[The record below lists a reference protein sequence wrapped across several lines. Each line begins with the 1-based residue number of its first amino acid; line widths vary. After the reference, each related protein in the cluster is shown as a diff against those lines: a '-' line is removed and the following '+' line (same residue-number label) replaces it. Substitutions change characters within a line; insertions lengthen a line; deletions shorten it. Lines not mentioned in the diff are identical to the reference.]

1 MIEVRDLRLVEAI
14 HENGS
19 LIRAARVLGVA
30 QPALTRSLA
39 VLEAKLGGQLFERN
53 HRGVIAT
60 NLARAILAESAAILE
75 SVEKLNRQIGEVRG
89 AQKQDLS
96 VIAGGYIM
104 DSLCITAAAH
114 MLSLFPQV
122 RLRLLT
128 ANWSEV
134 PRAVLERE
142 VPIGLA
148 DLRGLV
154 LDPSLAVEKLRPHPV
169 IVVARPGHPLALRAK
184 VALPDIMA
192 FPLAFIGRSP
202 SELHKPLAAARE
214 AARGQG
220 DIHPSFPAVT
230 HESPKV
236 MLHLLRQSDAVMGLP
251 VSLAMEPIAR
261 GEVVALRWREA
272 WSTMHSGIIT
282 LQSRALGA
290 AEQGFLDLL
299 RAANEKAEAEAM
311 AWCEAQ
317 GIPSACA

>member
-1 MIEVRDLRLVEAI
+1 M
-14 HENGS
+14 
-19 LIRAARVLGVA
+19 
-30 QPALTRSLA
+30 
-39 VLEAKLGGQLFERN
+39 
-53 HRGVIAT
+53 
-60 NLARAILAESAAILE
+60 
-75 SVEKLNRQIGEVRG
+75 
-89 AQKQDLS
+89 
-96 VIAGGYIM
+96 
-104 DSLCITAAAH
+104 
-114 MLSLFPQV
+114 
-122 RLRLLT
+122 
-128 ANWSEV
+128 
-134 PRAVLERE
+134 
-142 VPIGLA
+142 
-148 DLRGLV
+148 

-169 IVVARPGHPLALRAK
+169 IIVARPGHPLALSAK

-202 SELHKPLAAARE
+202 NEVHKPLAAARE

-236 MLHLLRQSDAVMGLP
+236 MLHLLRHSDAVMGLP

-290 AEQGFLDLL
+290 AEQSFLGLL